1 MSTAGWCLVMALWGE
16 KYSSKHVNEVA
27 REALRLSAGCVA
39 VVLLTDRFRDDVDQ
53 AVQQKAFPRF
63 FDRADFF
70 VGGYLAKLAMFDPS
84 VLPANCRCV
93 YVDLDTL
100 VIGDLGKIAAL
111 IRNPNDIAMLPPG
124 NLVSF
129 GVIRRFIWRISRG
142 RRFAVGNS
150 SIVAYHS
157 GAQPNT
163 AEVFRQMHRRGD
175 GALLHMRI
183 DDLFVSWVNQAH
195 LRAVPRSLA
204 VMFRREFLFR
214 WPLLFRLA
222 QKSGTTRRRRAG
234 LVAITLNG
242 DECKPAALAR
252 LAEGAVIRDARGR
265 TGYWSE
271 ESLGP
276 IKARIERLAVR
287 LQ

>member
-16 KYSSKHVNEVA
+16 KYSSKHVNELA
-27 REALRLSAGCVA
+27 RDALRLSAGCVS
-39 VVLLTDRFRDDVDQ
+39 VVLLADRFRDDID
-53 AVQQKAFPRF
+53 ARVQQKPFPAF
-63 FDRADFF
+63 FDREDFF
-70 VGGYLAKLAMFDPS
+70 TGGYLAKLAMFDRS
-84 VLPANCRCV
+84 VLPADCRCV

-100 VIGDLGKIAAL
+100 VIGDLGQVAAL
-111 IRNPNDIAMLPPG
+111 IGGRNDVAMLPPG
-124 NLVSF
+124 NLISF
-129 GVIRRFIWRISRG
+129 GVIRRLIWRLSRG

-157 GAQPNT
+157 GAEPNT
-163 AEVFRQMHRRGD
+163 AEVFREMYLRGD
-175 GALLHMRI
+175 GAQLHMRI

-195 LRAVPRSLA
+195 LRAVPRTLV

-214 WPLLFRLA
+214 SHLLFWLA
-222 QKSGTTRRRRAG
+222 QKSGITARRRAR

-242 DECKPAALAR
+242 DECKPAALVR

-265 TGYWSE
+265 IGYWSE
-271 ESLGP
+271 AGLGP
-276 IKARIERLAVR
+276 IKAMIERLAAR